1 MEIKYCCCIFYVLS
15 SFLNASLSFIVRG
28 LQPLAFTKIAYS
40 DQLFE
45 VSWQPPTKDQEVE
58 NYTVFWCR
66 SHNNRDRPYQV
77 CNVHIF
83 STAYLTEWKYIFML
97 SLLSKC
103 VFAHWCKP
111 QFFVQKFSFHKM
123 LVVFSPLEFFTS
135 KLEFS
140 D

>member
-1 MEIKYCCCIFYVLS
+1 MRYFGNFSNTVKQGLSLEIKQHCCCIFYVLS

-83 STAYLTEWKYIFML
+83 STAYLPEWKYTIHAQSTLKMCICTLMQTTIFGPKIQI
-97 SLLSKC
+97 S
-103 VFAHWCKP
+103 
-111 QFFVQKFSFHKM
+111 
-123 LVVFSPLEFFTS
+123 
-135 KLEFS
+135 
-140 D
+140 